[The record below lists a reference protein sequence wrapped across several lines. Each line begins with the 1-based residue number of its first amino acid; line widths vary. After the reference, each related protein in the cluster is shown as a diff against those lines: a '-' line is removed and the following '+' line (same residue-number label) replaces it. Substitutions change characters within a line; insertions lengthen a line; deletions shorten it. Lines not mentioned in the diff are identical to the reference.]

1 MWFRRK
7 SFFKL
12 AFCMQPSSNACS
24 AKPRVLYLRTTLV
37 AAGRDRCG
45 RPPCAMP
52 KCLSV
57 QAPKPTVY
65 QENAMTLCPIAVL
78 ATCAKCP
85 AVSFCPLKTVLGDAK
100 PEDSGTDKAKG
111 NQPDAKS

>member
-1 MWFRRK
+1 MVSARRK
-7 SFFKL
+7 RFGH
-12 AFCMQPSSNACS
+12 A
-24 AKPRVLYLRTTLV
+24 
-37 AAGRDRCG
+37 
-45 RPPCAMP
+45 PCAPP

-57 QAPKPTVY
+57 HAPESTVY

-100 PEDSGTDKAKG
+100 PEDSDTDKSKAT
-111 NQPDAKS
+111 QPDAKS

>member
-1 MWFRRK
+1 
-7 SFFKL
+7 
-12 AFCMQPSSNACS
+12 MQPSSNACS

-37 AAGRDRCG
+37 AAGRSRCAH
-45 RPPCAMP
+45 PPCAMP